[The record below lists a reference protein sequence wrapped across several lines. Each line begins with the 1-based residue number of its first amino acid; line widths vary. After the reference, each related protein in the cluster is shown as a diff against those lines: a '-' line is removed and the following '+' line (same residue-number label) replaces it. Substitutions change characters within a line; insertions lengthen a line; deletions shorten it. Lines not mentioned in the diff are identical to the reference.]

1 MENLDRLAI
10 HTMTT
15 KPWDLP
21 TAVEKYSR
29 AGVRGVGLWR
39 QWLEGRSLA
48 ESRALLDGHGMKAV
62 SLVRSGFFP
71 GLTPE
76 ERQTALDDNRRA
88 LMKPPPWALRRSF
101 SSVVRNRNSVLRKT
115 AAKSQMALP
124 PVWNTRHQ
132 SA

>member
-15 KPWDLP
+15 KPWDFP

-62 SLVRSGFFP
+62 SLGMNARP
-71 GLTPE
+71 PLTT
-76 ERQTALDDNRRA
+76 TAA
-88 LMKPPPWALRRSF
+88 PWMKP
-101 SSVVRNRNSVLRKT
+101 
-115 AAKSQMALP
+115 LP
-124 PVWNTRHQ
+124 
-132 SA
+132 